1 MRVLELLTFSAIF
14 FVIALTAKQVGSWF
28 SRIGL
33 PYITGYLL
41 TGAIAGPFM
50 LGLLPEGASAT
61 LRYIDE
67 ISLGIIAF
75 VAGSELYLKE
85 IRSRIKSIAWISG
98 SLLFFGIIIGGVSL
112 FYLTE
117 LIPFTQGMDT
127 TSRLAVAILGS
138 IILLALS
145 PASTIAVIKE
155 VRAKGPFTSTILG
168 VTVSMD
174 VIIIIAFAVGVAI
187 ASALLEGMGFN
198 ISVIALLLLDLGAA
212 LGFGYLIG
220 KVLNLILGTNLNH
233 WLKIGLVVLTGY
245 LIFVLGFA
253 VVELSH
259 NFLPFEIHI
268 EPLLVAM
275 IGGFMVTN
283 FTTHRDEFEE
293 ILHDVGPYVYVA
305 FFTLTGIAIKLD
317 VLLATWPIALALFA
331 IRIVSIFIGSYVGSR
346 MAGESK
352 EMQRYAWLGLITQAG
367 IALGLAREVALEF
380 PSLGDAFATMV
391 ISVVV
396 LNEIFGPLFCK
407 LALRR
412 AGETNLPVASSPDEV
427 RDAAILGIEKQSL
440 ELARELQE
448 HNWQV
453 IMADTDLSHVV
464 NVEGQSVDEYHL
476 EDISESSLSRI
487 LPSGTDA
494 LIAMLPDDED
504 NYLAAQLAVDK
515 FGVQRLIVRPNDIA
529 QAQRFTDLGAL
540 VVDPASAM
548 VNLLAQSVRAPQST
562 AILLHQDSGRE
573 IMQVTVSNPDV
584 DGVLIRDLR
593 LPADVLMLE
602 VARNGDTIVP
612 SGYTPIK
619 LSDEV
624 TLLGEPE
631 SLSEAT
637 LKLGF

>member
-1 MRVLELLTFSAIF
+1 M
-14 FVIALTAKQVGSWF
+14 TAKQVGAWF

-41 TGAIAGPFM
+41 TGAIAGPFV
-50 LGLLPEGASAT
+50 LGLLPEESTAT

-98 SLLFFGIIIGGVSL
+98 SMLVFGVIISGVALFF
-112 FYLTE
+112 LTE

-127 TSRLAVAILGS
+127 ASRLAVAILGS

-168 VTVSMD
+168 VTVTMD

-187 ASALLEGMGFN
+187 ASALLDGMGFN
-198 ISVIALLLLDLGAA
+198 ISVIGLLVLDLALA
-212 LGFGYLIG
+212 LGFGYAVG
-220 KVLNLILGTNLNH
+220 KVLNLILGTKLNH
-233 WLKIGLVVLTGY
+233 WVKIGLVVLVGY
-245 LIFVLGFA
+245 LIFVISFA
-253 VVELSH
+253 IVDISIA
-259 NFLPFEIHI
+259 FLPFEIHI
-268 EPLLVAM
+268 EPLLVAV

-293 ILHDVGPYVYVA
+293 VLHDVGPFVYVA

-317 VLLATWPIALALFA
+317 VLLATWPIAVALFA

-346 MAGESK
+346 MAGETK
-352 EMQRYAWLGLITQAG
+352 EMQRYAWLALITQAG
-367 IALGLAREVALEF
+367 IALGLAREVAIEF

-412 AGETNLPVASSPDEV
+412 VGEANLPVAASPDEV
-427 RDAAILGIEKQSL
+427 RDAVILGIEKQSL
-440 ELARELQE
+440 ELARELQQ
-448 HNWQV
+448 HNWQIV
-453 IMADTDLSHVV
+453 MADTDQSHVV
-464 NVEGQSVDEYHL
+464 NVDGQTVDEYYL
-476 EDISESSLSRI
+476 EAINRETLATVLST
-487 LPSGTDA
+487 STDA
-494 LIAMLPDDED
+494 LVAMLPDDDD
-504 NYLAAQLAVDK
+504 NYLASKLAIES
-515 FGVQRLIVRPNDIA
+515 FGVQRLIVRPNDMS
-529 QAQRFTDLGAL
+529 QAKRFTDLGAL
-540 VVDPASAM
+540 VVNPASAM

-573 IMQVTVSNPDV
+573 IMQVTVSNPDM

-602 VARNGDTIVP
+602 VARNGYTIVP